1 MRQLKTALRT
11 LFRTPFVTIVAAAS
25 LALGIG
31 ANAAIFSI
39 FNQVLLS
46 SLPVPEPERLVILSS
61 PGPRSGSVSC
71 NQAGPCSDVFSYPMF
86 RDLERDQTVFT
97 GLAAH
102 RAFGASLAY
111 RGESMTGQGMLVSGS
126 YFPVLG
132 VQPALGRLLGPGDEP
147 AAGESAV
154 AVLNHAYWTSRF
166 AQDPNVLNA
175 PLTINGHQF
184 TVVGV
189 TPRGFSGAT
198 FGSAPHVF
206 VPITMQSKM
215 EPNRM
220 PFDSRQSYW
229 VYLFARLKPGV
240 AVERARSEMN
250 ARYRGILTDV
260 DLPLQTGMGPETLA
274 RFKAME
280 LLLPDGSRGQSR
292 VHTEA
297 KAPLLILMGVT
308 VLVLLIAC
316 ANIANLLLARAA
328 GRAGEMAVRLS
339 LGASRTQLVGQL
351 LLESCL
357 LAVLGGAAGLLVARW
372 TIHAIGSML
381 PPQAVSSLTIAIDA
395 PAMIFAGAL
404 SIGTGLLFGFFPAL
418 HSTKPDLVSALKN
431 QAGQPSGAR
440 AAARF
445 RAILATSQIALSMA
459 LLVSAGL
466 FIKSLANISRVDL
479 GLDAGNLV
487 TFGVAP
493 DLNAYTPER
502 SRQLFARLEDDLA
515 ALPGVVS
522 VTASRV
528 PALAN
533 SNTTNNVSVQDFP
546 AGPETD
552 TNASMNL
559 IAPGYFRTMGIPL
572 ISGRDFERR
581 DTLGAPQ
588 VAIVNEAF
596 AKKFNLGRGAVGKR
610 MATGSGGPLDIEIVG
625 LVRDAKYSKVKDPVP
640 PQYFLPYRQ
649 NERVGSLVFYVR
661 TATSPEDFLPN
672 IPRAVAA
679 LDPNLPIRN
688 MRTMTQQVRENI
700 FMDRF
705 ISQLAAAFAALA
717 TLLAAVGLYGV
728 LAYTVSQR
736 TREIGL
742 RMALGAAP
750 GRVRWMVLRQ
760 VARMT
765 VIGGAVGLGAAVY
778 VGKLAESLLYELK
791 GYDAP
796 VLVSAAAALTLVAL
810 AAGLIPAL
818 RASRVDPML
827 ALRYE

>member
-1 MRQLKTALRT
+1 
-11 LFRTPFVTIVAAAS
+11 
-25 LALGIG
+25 
-31 ANAAIFSI
+31 
-39 FNQVLLS
+39 
-46 SLPVPEPERLVILSS
+46 
-61 PGPRSGSVSC
+61 
-71 NQAGPCSDVFSYPMF
+71 
-86 RDLERDQTVFT
+86 
-97 GLAAH
+97 
-102 RAFGASLAY
+102 
-111 RGESMTGQGMLVSGS
+111 
-126 YFPVLG
+126 
-132 VQPALGRLLGPGDEP
+132 
-147 AAGESAV
+147 
-154 AVLNHAYWTSRF
+154 
-166 AQDPNVLNA
+166 
-175 PLTINGHQF
+175 
-184 TVVGV
+184 
-189 TPRGFSGAT
+189 
-198 FGSAPHVF
+198 
-206 VPITMQSKM
+206 
-215 EPNRM
+215 
-220 PFDSRQSYW
+220 
-229 VYLFARLKPGV
+229 
-240 AVERARSEMN
+240 
-250 ARYRGILTDV
+250 
-260 DLPLQTGMGPETLA
+260 
-274 RFKAME
+274 
-280 LLLPDGSRGQSR
+280 
-292 VHTEA
+292 
-297 KAPLLILMGVT
+297 
-308 VLVLLIAC
+308 
-316 ANIANLLLARAA
+316 
-328 GRAGEMAVRLS
+328 
-339 LGASRTQLVGQL
+339 
-351 LLESCL
+351 
-357 LAVLGGAAGLLVARW
+357 
-372 TIHAIGSML
+372 
-381 PPQAVSSLTIAIDA
+381 
-395 PAMIFAGAL
+395 
-404 SIGTGLLFGFFPAL
+404 
-418 HSTKPDLVSALKN
+418 
-431 QAGQPSGAR
+431 
-440 AAARF
+440 
-445 RAILATSQIALSMA
+445 
-459 LLVSAGL
+459 
-466 FIKSLANISRVDL
+466 VDL

-596 AKKFNLGRGAVGKR
+596 AKKFNLGREAVGKR
-610 MATGSGGPLDIEIVG
+610 MATGSGGPLDIGIVG

-810 AAGLIPAL
+810 AAGFIPAL